1 MNVGGAVVG
10 GAVSGV
16 VAIDTIVVGGRVV
29 DVIVV
34 VVVELGWAAM
44 VDDDEVD
51 VLVDDDRA
59 MVVLEVVVAAT
70 VVDVEVDVEVLVNPV
85 VVLVELVEL
94 DGPEVLE
101 VLEELVDVWA
111 GDAMGE
117 MTPRSTA
124 SNVMRV
130 SLGVRAV
137 RFDGRGGI

>member
-1 MNVGGAVVG
+1 MG

-44 VDDDEVD
+44 VDDEVD

-70 VVDVEVDVEVLVNPV
+70 VVDVEVDVEVLV
-85 VVLVELVEL
+85 VLVELVEL
-94 DGPEVLE
+94 DGLE
-101 VLEELVDVWA
+101 VLDVLDVLVDVWA
-111 GDAMGE
+111 DEAAGE
-117 MTPRSTA
+117 IIPRRTA

-130 SLGVRAV
+130 SLGAREVRSG
-137 RFDGRGGI
+137 GRGGI